1 MQGFGQGRSNQ
12 ADERGCGAIVNIVCW
27 KWKQPGDALHP
38 RKAIKFGPDH
48 VNHLHTMIAANLKE
62 PFQLHC
68 ITDDGAGLKPEINI
82 IPLWDDFRAM
92 GGCYTRLKVFHEDM
106 ADLIGQDFFSID
118 LDVLITGDITDLIN
132 HTRSN
137 YDFKIWGDTN
147 PTTPYNG
154 SFFYMKA
161 GARRQVYHDFHP
173 VTSPAEGIKRKY
185 VGTDQAWIGA
195 CLGPHESKWTTADGV
210 FSFRVH
216 FGPRMTRTPNKRDRL
231 LGDER
236 IIFFHGSNDP
246 SKPKTWAQAPWVR
259 QFWK

>member
-1 MQGFGQGRSNQ
+1 M
-12 ADERGCGAIVNIVCW
+12 
-27 KWKQPGDALHP
+27 LHP
-38 RKAIKFGPDH
+38 RKAIRFGADH
-48 VNHLHTMIAANLKE
+48 VNRLHSMIARNIKV

-68 ITDDGAGLKPEINI
+68 ITDDGAGIRPEVNI
-82 IPLWDDFRAM
+82 IPLWHDLKQL
-92 GGCYTRLKVFHEDM
+92 GGCYTRLKVFSPDM

-118 LDVLITGDITDLIN
+118 LDVVVTGDLTPLVV
-132 HTRSN
+132 HTREN

-161 GARRQVYHDFHP
+161 GARKQVWHDFDP
-173 VTSPAEGIKRKY
+173 LISPQAGAKLRY

-195 CLGPHESKWTTADGV
+195 CLGPHEPKWTTADGV

-216 FGPRMTRTPNKRDRL
+216 FGAPGPRHKTKRDRL

-236 IIFFHGSNDP
+236 LIFFHGSNDP
-246 SKPKTWAQAPWVR
+246 SKHKTLALAPWIK
-259 QFWK
+259 QFWY